1 MAEPPRNRTG
11 FLLHGR
17 WTPSLEERGPA
28 DRRRP
33 RPRRLKRRPRPA
45 QGRRKDLGARFG
57 WQEAPNPR
65 RTTTRLAKTL
75 ALIAGAVL
83 AAGTAVPAEAAATKI
98 DLRGATV
105 GSYTLDADG
114 SARVTGDVVGKPFAG
129 PYTAVLTPADGTLPE
144 PGVCEPATATV
155 DVTGERGR
163 FLHLAATG
171 EVCGKW
177 TGPNSVVT
185 HKLISRY
192 QVVDSSV
199 RSTLRTD
206 GWIGIILALDNRA
219 NLEAIDT

>member
-1 MAEPPRNRTG
+1 M
-11 FLLHGR
+11 
-17 WTPSLEERGPA
+17 
-28 DRRRP
+28 
-33 RPRRLKRRPRPA
+33 
-45 QGRRKDLGARFG
+45 
-57 WQEAPNPR
+57 
-65 RTTTRLAKTL
+65 RLAKTT

-83 AAGTAVPAEAAATKI
+83 AAGTAGPAQAAATKI

-114 SARVTGDVVGKPFAG
+114 SARVTGDVIGKPFAG

-144 PGVCEPATATV
+144 PGVCEPATVAV

-163 FLHLAATG
+163 YLQLAGTG

-185 HKLISRY
+185 HRFVGRY

-206 GWIGIILALDNRA
+206 GWIGVSLALENRA